1 MGGVLMLIIIKCA
14 FFIVISTYT
23 GIYIFR
29 SRVNPLVNPLVKALC
44 FFAIFL
50 INLVIYV

>member
-29 SRVNPLVNPLVKALC
+29 SRGKPLGKPLGKNFS